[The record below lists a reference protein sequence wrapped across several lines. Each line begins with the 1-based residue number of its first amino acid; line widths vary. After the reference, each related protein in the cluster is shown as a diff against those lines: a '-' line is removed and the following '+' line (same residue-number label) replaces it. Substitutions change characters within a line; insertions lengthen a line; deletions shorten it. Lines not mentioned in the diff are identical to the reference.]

1 MKSLALQENE
11 KGIYINK
18 GITEGAHPT
27 YIPKESMLAQKIIF
41 AEYKRTLDGEVTITM
56 TSVKP
61 RYWIPSQSQQT
72 KSFIHKCYG
81 YKKHR
86 PLPYLTSKP
95 WPLKE
100 LAMPFQIIGA
110 DHAGPIYYCTKSKK
124 ELKAYILLFTC
135 SVSRAVNLG
144 LTEN

>member
-1 MKSLALQENE
+1 MLCVQKTSSTALS
-11 KGIYINK
+11 Y
-18 GITEGAHPT
+18 
-27 YIPKESMLAQKIIF
+27 F
-41 AEYKRTLDGEVTITM
+41 
-56 TSVKP
+56 
-61 RYWIPSQSQQT
+61 
-72 KSFIHKCYG
+72 
-81 YKKHR
+81 
-86 PLPYLTSKP
+86 KP
-95 WPLKE
+95 WPLTE